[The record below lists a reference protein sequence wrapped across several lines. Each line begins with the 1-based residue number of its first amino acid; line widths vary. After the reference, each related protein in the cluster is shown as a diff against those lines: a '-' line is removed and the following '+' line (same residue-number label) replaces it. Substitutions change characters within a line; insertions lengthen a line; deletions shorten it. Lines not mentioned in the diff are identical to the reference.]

1 MVVEFMSHPVVAFG
15 VPYAACLFGTFIAD
29 MLSLYP
35 GVKRLHLYL
44 MSVPV
49 TLVTVGILLSATTVS
64 VPVDSPPGTI
74 REYCC
79 GHTQSIPGFGLFVGT
94 MIFYGTLAPDL
105 FAKRRDGVR

>member
-1 MVVEFMSHPVVAFG
+1 MVVEFMSHPAVAYG
-15 VPYAACLFGTFIAD
+15 VPYLACFFGTFIAD

-49 TLVTVGILLSATTVS
+49 TLVTVGVLLSATTVS
-64 VPVDSPPGTI
+64 VPVAGPSGTI

-94 MIFYGTLAPDL
+94 MMFYGTLAPDL

>member
-1 MVVEFMSHPVVAFG
+1 MAVEFMSHPVVAFG
-15 VPYAACLFGTFIAD
+15 VPYAAGFFGTFIAD

-35 GVKRLHLYL
+35 DVKRPHLYL

-49 TLVTVGILLSATTVS
+49 TLVTVGVLLSATTVS
-64 VPVDSPPGTI
+64 VPVDSPSGTI

-94 MIFYGTLAPDL
+94 MMFYGTLAPDL
-105 FAKRRDGVR
+105 FAKRRDGAR

>member
-1 MVVEFMSHPVVAFG
+1 MVEFLSHPVVAFG
-15 VPYAACLFGTFIAD
+15 VPYVACFFGTFIAD
-29 MLSLYP
+29 MPSLYP
-35 GVKRLHLYL
+35 DVKRPHLYL

-49 TLVTVGILLSATTVS
+49 TLVTVGVLLSATTVS
-64 VPVDSPPGTI
+64 VPVDSPSGTT

-94 MIFYGTLAPDL
+94 MMFYGTLAPDL